1 MDDNLTDTPLEGN
14 VALSHL
20 RDLLFGDYLS
30 REGLTEIAINRPGEL
45 HTKINGAW
53 EMHASPVTLRQCSSF
68 ARALAVWNND
78 TIDETSPI
86 LSATLPTG
94 ERCQIVVP
102 PACERNTI
110 SITLRKPDYF
120 QRTHQSYID
129 AGFYDRVQ
137 GTEKVES
144 KDGELSRIYLSGNI
158 PLFMEKC
165 VEYGKTLFVVG
176 ETGSGKTTY
185 MSRCYTLKA
194 RDKGYKGTISVG
206 RVQTPV
212 LGMIVRRWRDNQ
224 AHSEAFYY
232 QLAGQFISGTD
243 VVSARW
249 QTSEYA
255 PVDDKKRLTDKAW
268 GEGLARALA
277 GKPASVL
284 AAATDRGKTTAAPLP
299 FNLLRLQVYMNRR
312 NKLTAQQTLDI
323 TQKLKDSKYITYNGT
338 VANSRW

>member
-1 MDDNLTDTPLEGN
+1 MDDKLTDTPSEGN

-30 REGLTEIAINRPGEL
+30 REGADGNCHQPPPESCTQKSTGRGKCTPRRSRCASARPLPG
-45 HTKINGAW
+45 
-53 EMHASPVTLRQCSSF
+53 
-68 ARALAVWNND
+68 ALAVWNND

-176 ETGSGKTTY
+176 GNRLWENHLHEDAAALH
-185 MSRCYTLKA
+185 SRDAAPYHHRGQPGA
-194 RDKGYKGTISVG
+194 E
-206 RVQTPV
+206 V
-212 LGMIVRRWRDNQ
+212 LQPEKLR
-224 AHSEAFYY
+224 S
-232 QLAGQFISGTD
+232 
-243 VVSARW
+243 
-249 QTSEYA
+249 
-255 PVDDKKRLTDKAW
+255 
-268 GEGLARALA
+268 
-277 GKPASVL
+277 SVL
-284 AAATDRGKTTAAPLP
+284 PGGRRRG
-299 FNLLRLQVYMNRR
+299 R
-312 NKLTAQQTLDI
+312 NSHL
-323 TQKLKDSKYITYNGT
+323 
-338 VANSRW
+338 

>member
-1 MDDNLTDTPLEGN
+1 
-14 VALSHL
+14 
-20 RDLLFGDYLS
+20 
-30 REGLTEIAINRPGEL
+30 
-45 HTKINGAW
+45 
-53 EMHASPVTLRQCSSF
+53 
-68 ARALAVWNND
+68 NND

-185 MSRCYTLKA
+185 MKMLLHYIPET
-194 RDKGYKGTISVG
+194 
-206 RVQTPV
+206 
-212 LGMIVRRWRDNQ
+212 
-224 AHSEAFYY
+224 
-232 QLAGQFISGTD
+232 
-243 VVSARW
+243 
-249 QTSEYA
+249 
-255 PVDDKKRLTDKAW
+255 
-268 GEGLARALA
+268 
-277 GKPASVL
+277 
-284 AAATDRGKTTAAPLP
+284 
-299 FNLLRLQVYMNRR
+299 LRL
-312 NKLTAQQTLDI
+312 I
-323 TQKLKDSKYITYNGT
+323 TIEDNPELKFYSQKN
-338 VANSRW
+338 